1 MQKLVTRSHIHTHIF
16 KVEKY
21 VCANFASLPVKEQER
36 GETLLP
42 NAMQSSLPNKR
53 MGHVGSIRNMIA
65 PRRLPIAFAENHFG
79 RGTEVA
85 ILVTCS
91 RDLMIR
97 PKQQDDINSLFLD
110 QKDATRT
117 MQS

>member
-1 MQKLVTRSHIHTHIF
+1 
-16 KVEKY
+16 
-21 VCANFASLPVKEQER
+21 VKEQER

-42 NAMQSSLPNKR
+42 NAKQFIPNKC
-53 MGHVGSIRNMIA
+53 MGHVGSIRSMIA
-65 PRRLPIAFAENHFG
+65 PRRFPIAFAENHLF
-79 RGTEVA
+79 
-85 ILVTCS
+85 LVTCS